1 MSLFSTHASHSAV
14 ICGIRLQPC
23 LPRWARCVV
32 LRGDCGVR
40 SIHGGA
46 LPVMPAV
53 SSVPTVGE
61 QTLRRVNRRLMPY
74 LILLYIVAYLDRV
87 NVGYAGLQMTRE
99 LGFSNAVF
107 GLGGG
112 IFFIGYC
119 LLEIPGGVL
128 AEVWSARKWM
138 ARILVTW
145 GFLASATGL
154 IHTAAQFYWLRFFL
168 GLAEAGFLPALLVY
182 ISHWYRPADR
192 GKAIA
197 MFMAGIPASQILG
210 GPLSAVLLKVQ
221 WLGYSGWRW
230 LLVLEGAPALV
241 LGVVTIF
248 VLTERPQEAKWLRPE
263 ERAWL
268 VGELERERATRTSDA
283 PAWKAL
289 GNPRVLLLAVTLF
302 LGLTATYGVSLW
314 MPKIVEK
321 LSAFGVSGVSLI
333 ASLPYL
339 FALPSMVATGW
350 HSDRTNERRWHASI
364 PRLAAGPALAVCIF
378 SSEHVWISVAAL
390 AVAASGFYSSH
401 AGFWPM
407 PNMILGRAA
416 AAASIGL
423 INLCGNLGGFVGP
436 YLIGF
441 LTDKTGGFGA
451 SLLFLAGCSVASGLL
466 ILCVRLPDK
475 GT

>member
-1 MSLFSTHASHSAV
+1 MPTSASSTA
-14 ICGIRLQPC
+14 
-23 LPRWARCVV
+23 
-32 LRGDCGVR
+32 
-40 SIHGGA
+40 
-46 LPVMPAV
+46 
-53 SSVPTVGE
+53 TVAE
-61 QTLRRVNRRLMPY
+61 RTLRRVNWRLMPY

-138 ARILVTW
+138 ARILLTW

-154 IHTAAQFYWLRFFL
+154 IQTVQQFYWLRFFL

-210 GPLSAVLLKVQ
+210 GPLSAVFLRVH
-221 WLGYSGWRW
+221 WFGYSGWRW
-230 LLVLEGAPALV
+230 LLMLEGLPALV

-248 VLTERPQEAKWLRPE
+248 FLTERPQDAKWLRPE
-263 ERAWL
+263 ERDWL
-268 VGELERERATRTSDA
+268 VGELERERAARTSHA

-289 GNPRVLLLAVTLF
+289 VNPRVLLLAATLF
-302 LGLTATYGVSLW
+302 LGLTATYGISLW

-321 LSAFGVSGVSLI
+321 LSAFGVSQVSLI
-333 ASLPYL
+333 AAVPYL
-339 FALPSMVATGW
+339 IALPVMLLMGR
-350 HSDRTNERRWHASI
+350 HSDRTGERRWHAAI
-364 PRLAAGPALAVCIF
+364 PRMTAGVALAVCIW
-378 SSEHVWISVAAL
+378 SSDHVWISMVALSVAA
-390 AVAASGFYSSH
+390 AGFYSAH
-401 AGFWPM
+401 AGFWPI
-407 PNMILGRAA
+407 PNMFLGRTA
-416 AAASIGL
+416 AAASLGL
-423 INLCGNLGGFVGP
+423 INSFGNFGGFVGP
-436 YLIGF
+436 YAIGY
-441 LTDKTGGFGA
+441 LRDKTGGFGA
-451 SLLFLAGCSVASGLL
+451 SLLFLSVCSVASGLL
-466 ILCVRLPDK
+466 VLCVRLPRE
-475 GT
+475 GARE

>member
-1 MSLFSTHASHSAV
+1 
-14 ICGIRLQPC
+14 
-23 LPRWARCVV
+23 
-32 LRGDCGVR
+32 
-40 SIHGGA
+40 
-46 LPVMPAV
+46 MPAV

-268 VGELERERATRTSDA
+268 VGELEREGATRTSDA

-441 LTDKTGGFGA
+441 LTDKTGGFGS